1 MKMRINK
8 TVVNLV
14 KVWEQLD
21 NAESELYNAL
31 DTLDH
36 MVNLP
41 EEMTRLRNTMDVSHI
56 TSLKNKVEALFE
68 EKAKEHDI
76 KITNENLRVYE

>member
-56 TSLKNKVEALFE
+56 TSLKNKVEELFE
-68 EKAKEHDI
+68 EKAKEQDI
-76 KITNENLRVYE
+76 KFTNENIRVYD